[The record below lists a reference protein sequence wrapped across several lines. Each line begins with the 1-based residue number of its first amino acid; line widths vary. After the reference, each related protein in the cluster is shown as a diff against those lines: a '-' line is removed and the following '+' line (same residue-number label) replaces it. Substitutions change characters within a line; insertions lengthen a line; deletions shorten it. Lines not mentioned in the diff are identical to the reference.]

1 MPLMQSISLM
11 PPAPSDF
18 TSRRRLLLYSA
29 STLAL
34 IAGVGCKKSPPAVC
48 PTSSL
53 TADDLQVRT
62 TLGYVDASPDAAKT
76 CAKCQ
81 QYVPAEPCGSC
92 KVVKGAIHPQGY
104 CRVFVAL

>member
-1 MPLMQSISLM
+1 MPRT
-11 PPAPSDF
+11 PSDF

-34 IAGVGCKKSPPAVC
+34 IAGAGCKKSPPATC
-48 PTSSL
+48 PPSSL
-53 TADDLQVRT
+53 TPDDLRVRS
-62 TLGYVDASPDAAKT
+62 TLGYVDASTDAAKT

-81 QYVPAEPCGSC
+81 QYVPADPCGSC

-104 CRVFVAL
+104 CRAFAPV